1 MDCSTPGS
9 PVLHYL
15 LEYARAHVHWVS
27 DAIQSSHLLSSISLV
42 AQPRSRHIWVL
53 SLCFHQ
59 EPSFVSPLIYRLW
72 TEPRKTKEFAWGLTA
87 SGRAWTRSQ
96 AASFHWVVHPPP
108 FSSLRESFRARSIKR
123 QKLSFF
129 WCQKLAKIIG
139 PTYIKTIHFP
149 SLPILISIK
158 GLNSYTFI

>member
-1 MDCSTPGS
+1 MAQLCPTLCYHLDCSTPGS

-15 LEYARAHVHWVS
+15 LECTRAHVHWVS
-27 DAIQSSHLLSSISLV
+27 DAIQTSHPLSSISVV

-53 SLCFHQ
+53 SSCFHQ

-87 SGRAWTRSQ
+87 SGRTWTRSH
-96 AASFHWVVHPPP
+96 AASFHCVVHFPP
-108 FSSLRESFRARSIKR
+108 FASLSESFRAWSIKR

-129 WCQKLAKIIG
+129 WCQSWQK
-139 PTYIKTIHFP
+139 
-149 SLPILISIK
+149 
-158 GLNSYTFI
+158 

>member
-1 MDCSTPGS
+1 MLRGKFGKLLRCITHLLLFSRLVMSHCLWPHGLQHAKL
-9 PVLHYL
+9 PCPHYL
-15 LEYARAHVHWVS
+15 LEYSRAHVHWVS
-27 DAIQSSHLLSSISLV
+27 DAIQSSHLSSVSLV

-53 SLCFHQ
+53 SSCFHR

-96 AASFHWVVHPPP
+96 AASFHWVVHPSP

-123 QKLSFF
+123 QKLSFSDVKS
-129 WCQKLAKIIG
+129 WQK
-139 PTYIKTIHFP
+139 
-149 SLPILISIK
+149 
-158 GLNSYTFI
+158 